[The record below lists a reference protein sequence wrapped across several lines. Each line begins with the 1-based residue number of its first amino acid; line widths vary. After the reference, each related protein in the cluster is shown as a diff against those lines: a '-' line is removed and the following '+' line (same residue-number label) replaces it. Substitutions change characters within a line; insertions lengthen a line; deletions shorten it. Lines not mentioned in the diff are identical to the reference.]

1 MADDARRLLN
11 HVELVYRPGEKQL
24 AVAAFELLGFKTL
37 DDGGEFLAAP
47 ADPAAPDILDN
58 TCYASQMTPTQWA
71 FEQQLVETLQA
82 GDVGRAH
89 DAYREMLHREPQR
102 AMHFGVHTSTL
113 EDLETTVERVR
124 EAEHSH
130 PDLKGR
136 VRVSGTF
143 YPGGEGSLADN
154 IVQAFFF
161 TDVMASGL
169 VSFGQH
175 FELHWYTD
183 QPPALGTIG
192 TRLAYQTS

>member
-1 MADDARRLLN
+1 MTEPARRLLN
-11 HVELVYRPGEKQL
+11 HVELVYRPGEKEL
-24 AVAAFELLGFKTL
+24 AVAVFELLGFETF

-71 FEQQLVETLQA
+71 LEQQLGAALHVGE
-82 GDVGRAH
+82 VGRAH
-89 DAYREMLHREPQR
+89 DAYRELLLREPQR

-113 EDLETTVERVR
+113 EDLEATVERVR
-124 EAEHSH
+124 QAERSH
-130 PDLKGR
+130 PELKDR
-136 VRVSGTF
+136 VRVSGAF

-175 FELHWYTD
+175 FELHWYSD
-183 QPPALGTIG
+183 QPPALGTIAP
-192 TRLAYQTS
+192 RLSYQAD